1 MVSLAIENKSKS
13 RGNYNPSEVEMK
25 TNNGNKDSTGDNV
38 SVQLLTSVRKILHA
52 YAEVPTLAATDVT
65 NNDVSDILKECD
77 DALSILGTIFA
88 V

>member
-1 MVSLAIENKSKS
+1 
-13 RGNYNPSEVEMK
+13 MK

-38 SVQLLTSVRKILHA
+38 SVQLLTSVDQILHA

-65 NNDVSDILKECD
+65 NNDDVSDILKES

-88 V
+88 VWNKFWPQDLN